1 MIEALVDRRLTT
13 WELAAELNNDRIP
26 IPSAG
31 RKASNTGSPRWS
43 HRRVRDIL
51 KTARGIAGRWT
62 YTSSAGSFT
71 IAVPAIV
78 SEQRHQQLHE
88 RLAETSTGR
97 NATKKKHNF
106 LLARRVTSECGH
118 TMHGYARPDG
128 TGRCY
133 RCSMSTSDRGP
144 DRCDCQHASAD
155 AIETAAWNLV
165 AHELTSPERLQRL
178 AGLAANLPDDDRD
191 GIEDIQS
198 LDRKVKRLETAL
210 GSDIAELLA
219 SGADPATIRA
229 ASQELERR
237 LEILR
242 TQRTQALHWAAAL
255 ADQASQLERVTKLA
269 GVSTSCSHRSHPGAA
284 RHASSACSTSESQSS
299 ATTPVGP
306 VWAKDFFP
314 HSSGFP
320 ETRRK
325 TGTICPT
332 CNRYR
337 TIPTLSSAGS
347 CQRRTTFQPTPT
359 STDFPS
365 LCALSPE
372 TTRQRCATNARQ
384 RGSAAPPADGSTA
397 WRWPSSPRPHG
408 WGSMTTGSQAS

>member
-1 MIEALVDRRLTT
+1 VIAEEERRKIRDRTSRGLRAVAAAGFWPGGPPPYGYRLNRTADGRSSLVLNDHEASTLKRMIDVVDRRLTT

-144 DRCDCQHASAD
+144 DRCVEPRCPRAD
-155 AIETAAWNLV
+155 KSRT
-165 AHELTSPERLQRL
+165 
-178 AGLAANLPDDDRD
+178 
-191 GIEDIQS
+191 
-198 LDRKVKRLETAL
+198 
-210 GSDIAELLA
+210 
-219 SGADPATIRA
+219 PATPRWTR
-229 ASQELERR
+229 SKPSRR
-237 LEILR
+237 
-242 TQRTQALHWAAAL
+242 
-255 ADQASQLERVTKLA
+255 
-269 GVSTSCSHRSHPGAA
+269 
-284 RHASSACSTSESQSS
+284 
-299 ATTPVGP
+299 
-306 VWAKDFFP
+306 
-314 HSSGFP
+314 
-320 ETRRK
+320 
-325 TGTICPT
+325 
-332 CNRYR
+332 
-337 TIPTLSSAGS
+337 
-347 CQRRTTFQPTPT
+347 
-359 STDFPS
+359 
-365 LCALSPE
+365 
-372 TTRQRCATNARQ
+372 
-384 RGSAAPPADGSTA
+384 
-397 WRWPSSPRPHG
+397 
-408 WGSMTTGSQAS
+408 